1 MLADTNMTN
10 TLEEL
15 WRNEKLQTFLKQMKK
30 KTENLIKEKESR
42 TKENVKKNQIEIS

>member
-1 MLADTNMTN
+1 MTN

-30 KTENLIKEKESR
+30 KTENLIKEKQSL
-42 TKENVKKNQIEIS
+42 TKENVKKNWIEIS